1 MAEASG
7 DGSASGSSS
16 STSGGASPGGSA
28 DAAVGA
34 DGGGSGSGVMVW
46 ITSTGSKY
54 HCIPDC
60 GNTKTSWQVT
70 LDYAISQGYEACK
83 RCW

>member
-1 MAEASG
+1 
-7 DGSASGSSS
+7 
-16 STSGGASPGGSA
+16 
-28 DAAVGA
+28 
-34 DGGGSGSGVMVW
+34 MVW

-70 LDYAISQGYEACK
+70 LDYATSQGYEACK